1 MVTHPEIPRHI
12 AIIMDGNGRW
22 AKERGLPRLEGHRV
36 GAESV
41 QEVLEASIQLGV
53 EYLTLYAFSSENW
66 SRPATEVSALM
77 GLLNRF
83 LENKAKE
90 LDRQNVR
97 LIAIGQVDRL
107 PEKTRVLIER
117 IEARTANHTT
127 LTLVLALS
135 YGGREEIVEAAR
147 SLASDA
153 AAGNI
158 SASDIDAEL
167 FASRLQTSGIP
178 DPDLLIRTSG
188 EMRVSNFLLWQI
200 SYAEIV
206 IVKKYWPDFRHGD
219 LLDSVEEYKRRHR
232 RFGSL

>member
-66 SRPATEVSALM
+66 RRPATEVSALM